1 MYLHKVFIPLLFIF
15 YMGIAVTIIIIALIV
30 ALIWIFVELRRF
42 KHKFFAILLIALI
55 LFSYFGFVVTLKG
68 KDINY
73 KSIDGLQNVAKF
85 YFIWIGSVFKN
96 FKTITANAIKMDWKS
111 DASDIN
117 TKNTSNS

>member
-1 MYLHKVFIPLLFIF
+1 
-15 YMGIAVTIIIIALIV
+15 MGIAVTIIIIALII

-73 KSIDGLQNVAKF
+73 KSIDGLQNVAKL